1 MAKILIVDDASFMRG
16 SLKYIMESG
25 GHEVVGMAKDGKV
38 ALELYQKLKPDLV
51 TLDILMREMD
61 GITALKELKKNNP
74 QVRIV
79 MVTALAHDEKQK
91 EASAG
96 GALGFIRKP
105 FKQDEILETIEKVL
119 EKK

>member
-16 SLKYIMESG
+16 SLKFIMESG
-25 GHEVVGMAKDGKV
+25 GHEVVGMAKDGKE
-38 ALELYQKLKPDLV
+38 ALEMYKKLKPDLV

-61 GITALKELKKNNP
+61 GITTLKELKKNDP
-74 QVRIV
+74 HARVI
-79 MVTALAHDEKQK
+79 MVSALGHEEKQK

-105 FKQDEILETIEKVL
+105 FKQDEILASVKEAL
-119 EKK
+119 GKK